1 MVSMI
6 TTHAA
11 QQSRADL
18 HVHTTWSDGAQRPE
32 AVVAAASGRVDVLA
46 ITDHDEIRGALAA
59 REYARRQPGLGVDV
73 VVGEEISTL
82 NGHLIGLF
90 LEERVPPGL
99 TALRTI
105 ELIRS
110 QGGLAVAAHPFHPV
124 RGSTRGH
131 RAIGQMV
138 PDLPLDA
145 LEVVNNAGVF
155 SWLYDAWAALRNT
168 EWMLPVSGGSD
179 AHHVWYVG
187 SAVTRF
193 DGRDA
198 AALRRALVSG
208 RTRAHR
214 TWSWT
219 ADKLP
224 RHVHYQSR
232 CLIKFL
238 RLSAQR
244 RAL

>member
-1 MVSMI
+1 MVSMTSI
-6 TTHAA
+6 H
-11 QQSRADL
+11 RERLGLADL
-18 HVHTTWSDGAQRPE
+18 HVHTTWSDGAQSPE
-32 AVVAAASGRVDVLA
+32 AMVAAASGRVDVLA
-46 ITDHDEIRGALAA
+46 ITDHDQIGGALVA
-59 REYARRQPGLGVDV
+59 RDDARRQPRLGVDV

-82 NGHLIGLF
+82 NGLIGLY

-99 TALRTI
+99 TAARTI
-105 ELIRS
+105 ELIRE
-110 QGGLAVAAHPFHPV
+110 QGGIAVAAHPFHPV
-124 RGSTRGH
+124 RGHARGH
-131 RAIGQMV
+131 RSIGQMV

-145 LEVVNNAGVF
+145 IEVVNNAGFF
-155 SWLYDAWAALRNT
+155 SWFYDAWTALRNT
-168 EWMLPVSGGSD
+168 EWMLPGCGGSD

-187 SAVTRF
+187 SGIMRF

-198 AALRRALVSG
+198 SDLRGALEAG

-214 TWSWT
+214 AWSWT

-232 CLIKFL
+232 SLIKFL